1 MDCDEGWL
9 TCFILP
15 SFLYFLL
22 RARQVLCMPFLPIG
36 FFSLSPLAFFF
47 CLFFVS
53 SIVHLDGFLFYG
65 LFGASAYQ

>member
-1 MDCDEGWL
+1 M
-9 TCFILP
+9 FYP
-15 SFLYFLL
+15 PLL
-22 RARQVLCMPFLPIG
+22 SLFFAKGTTGVVCMPFLPIG

-65 LFGASAYQ
+65 FIRGVGVAIGR